1 MNQERFGQVIK
12 ELRKKHNL
20 TQKQLADKYNVTY
33 QAVSKWE
40 NGLNMPDTS
49 LIKQISKDFN
59 IGLEEL
65 LNGEYKEKKKIGKKK
80 KWLWIIIPSTIVIV
94 LMLVFVLRT
103 INDDFNFKTLSSTC
117 NNFNI
122 SGSIAYNESKSAIY
136 ITNIEYCGDEEDET
150 EYKNIECILFESNNN
165 VDIKISSFKSVKE
178 NIKLKDFLDDVTLS
192 IDNYEK
198 NCDEYNDNS
207 LYLAINATDKNDKI
221 TTYRIPL
228 TLDSC
233 AA

>member
-80 KWLWIIIPSTIVIV
+80 KWLWIIIPATIVIV

-103 INDDFNFKTLSSTC
+103 INNDFNFKTLSSTC

-136 ITNIEYCGDEEDET
+136 ITNIEYCGEEDET

>member
-65 LNGEYKEKKKIGKKK
+65 LNGEYKEKKEIGKKK

-94 LMLVFVLRT
+94 LILVFVLRT
-103 INDDFNFKTLSSTC
+103 INNDFNFKTLSSTC

-136 ITNIEYCGDEEDET
+136 ITNIEYCGEEDET

>member
-103 INDDFNFKTLSSTC
+103 INNDFNFKTLSSTC

-136 ITNIEYCGDEEDET
+136 ITNIEYCGEEDET

>member
-80 KWLWIIIPSTIVIV
+80 KWLWIIIPATIVIV

-136 ITNIEYCGDEEDET
+136 ITNIEYCGEEEDET